1 MWETFDIQS
10 LFIGLCVGLIIAF
23 LVQVKDWIKQ
33 SSLKSEIKRLKAH
46 LHDKLEIDAEAIT
59 GKKDEINRL
68 KRENE
73 NLRVTNKTLF
83 SKPGRQEVLTFHAYQ
98 TAIDK
103 LNSNMMGFGPA
114 WQDALKEANKEIQE
128 YEEGQRSFVKKV
140 LPKGLFGSSS
150 AFEIGEGD
158 Q

>member
-10 LFIGLCVGLIIAF
+10 VLIGLGIGVFAAI
-23 LVQVKDWIKQ
+23 LVQIKDWVKQ
-33 SSLKSEIKRLKAH
+33 SSLKREIKRLKNH

-59 GKKDEINRL
+59 GKKSEIERL

-73 NLRVTNKTLF
+73 NLRVTNKTLIN
-83 SKPGRQEVLTFHAYQ
+83 KPGRQEILTYHAYQ

-114 WQDALKEANKEIQE
+114 WQDALKEANQEIKEF
-128 YEEGQRSFVKKV
+128 EEGQKSFVKKV
-140 LPKGLFGSSS
+140 LPKGLFGSSTY
-150 AFEIGEGD
+150 EIGEGD
-158 Q
+158 

>member
-10 LFIGLCVGLIIAF
+10 VLIGLGIGLAVAA

-33 SSLKSEIKRLKAH
+33 SGLKSEIKRLKNH
-46 LHDKLEIDAEAIT
+46 LHDKLEIDAEAIS
-59 GKKDEINRL
+59 GKKSEIERL

-73 NLRVTNKTLF
+73 NLRVTNKALIN
-83 SKPGRQEVLTFHAYQ
+83 KPGRQEILTYHAYQ

-114 WQDALKEANKEIQE
+114 WQDALKEANHEIKEI
-128 YEEGQRSFVKKV
+128 EEGQRSFVKKV
-140 LPKGLFGSSS
+140 FPKGLFGGSTTY
-150 AFEIGEGD
+150 ELGEGE
-158 Q
+158 